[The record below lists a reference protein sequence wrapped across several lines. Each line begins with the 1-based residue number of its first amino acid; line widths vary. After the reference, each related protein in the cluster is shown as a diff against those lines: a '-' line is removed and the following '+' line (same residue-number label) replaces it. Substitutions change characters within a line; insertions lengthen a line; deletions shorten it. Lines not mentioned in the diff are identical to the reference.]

1 MNMTPSDHEIQAY
14 VDGRLDET
22 RQHAVEFYL
31 AQHPERAAE
40 VRAWQRDAQQLRAE
54 LSGEPDLVIDPKLDP
69 ARIRARRREQ
79 ARTRWAA
86 AAMVLLSVGIG
97 ALGGWQARG
106 WRSAALQ
113 PPMADAVQAYRM
125 FSHNKAGQFDFVSQ
139 RYGDLQSW
147 MDAHFVAA
155 PKPPDLASVG
165 FHAVG
170 VRLIATAD
178 GPAAMVLY
186 QNGRGEAIA
195 FYVRPPSFRG
205 TLPLGRRRDGDLITE
220 YGSAHGYD
228 YAFVSRSDPQMRR
241 LVHRAMRSLT

>member
-1 MNMTPSDHEIQAY
+1 MSITPSEYEIQAY

-22 RQHAVEFYL
+22 RQQAVEFYL

-54 LSGEPDLVIDPKLDP
+54 LSGAPDLVINPALDP
-69 ARIRARRREQ
+69 AQIRARRQGQ
-79 ARTRWAA
+79 ARTRWAV
-86 AAMVLLSVGIG
+86 AAMVLLGVGTG
-97 ALGGWQARG
+97 VFAGWQARG

-139 RYGDLQSW
+139 RYDDLQAW

-155 PKPPDLASVG
+155 PNPPNLASVG

-186 QNGRGEAIA
+186 LNARGEAIT

-205 TLPLGRRRDGDLITE
+205 TLPPGRRRDGDLVAE

-228 YAFVSRSDPQMRR
+228 YAFVSRSDPQMLR
-241 LVHRAMRSLT
+241 LVHRAMRSFT